1 MNSTQLYLPTLLP
14 QWGIFAAVV
23 LIIVGYVDKKD
34 LLTRIGWIV
43 LIATSVVALYF
54 NLLGGLRDLALT
66 GGPTS
71 HAALLVSTGWQTAA
85 GGVLA
90 IASLLMFH
98 YGKKRYAMLAIL
110 TLIYFTL
117 TFFLYSHVSESKE
130 INIKTDTPTE
140 QKK

>member
-1 MNSTQLYLPTLLP
+1 MNSNPLYLPTLLP
-14 QWGIFAAVV
+14 QWGIFVAIV

-43 LIATSVVALYF
+43 LIATSLVALYF
-54 NLLGGLRDLALT
+54 NLFGGLKELSLT
-66 GGPTS
+66 GGPLS
-71 HAALLVSTGWQTAA
+71 HATLLISTGWQTVA
-85 GGVLA
+85 GGALA
-90 IASLLMFH
+90 VVSLLMFH

-110 TLIYFTL
+110 TLLYFTL

-130 INIKTDTPTE
+130 IKIKTDSQTE

>member
-1 MNSTQLYLPTLLP
+1 LQSEQSIQYA
-14 QWGIFAAVV
+14 F
-23 LIIVGYVDKKD
+23 KD

-43 LIATSVVALYF
+43 LIATSLVALYF

-66 GGPTS
+66 DGPTS
-71 HAALLVSTGWQTAA
+71 HAALLVSTGWQTIA
-85 GGVLA
+85 GGALA
-90 IASLLMFH
+90 LVSLLMFH

-110 TLIYFTL
+110 TLLYFTL

-130 INIKTDTPTE
+130 INIKTDTQTE